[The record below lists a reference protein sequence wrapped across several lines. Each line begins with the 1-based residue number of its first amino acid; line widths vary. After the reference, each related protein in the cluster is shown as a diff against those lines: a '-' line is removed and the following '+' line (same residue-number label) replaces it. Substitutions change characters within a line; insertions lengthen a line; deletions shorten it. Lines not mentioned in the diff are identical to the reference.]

1 MTDVS
6 DTTSLCSITSAASTT
21 GANGTTNTPSAPSNE
36 THEAATAP
44 APAPG
49 VPSLRVPRVR
59 PIPSVQRSKLLALV
73 VAVLGLAALGW
84 SASHYSAASRAQ
96 ALAQSQ
102 HRAITAAATEIE
114 SLRRAAPS
122 VAASAKPQPN
132 ISGHVT
138 DALVEAGLAP
148 ALLTNLTPESDTAIE
163 RSARSPSDAPR
174 YRRQSARL
182 TLEPTTLPDLGRF
195 LAAWRSSQPQWTVAS
210 ITIAP
215 VSAGTRGRTST
226 SPGASG
232 SANAA
237 NADDADA
244 HNLLSPHRPVR
255 VNLVIECLYVDQPLA
270 QNPSRAGLLNLVGQ
284 ASGLSLPALHLHAS
298 PALLAV
304 FSATLAE
311 QSILA
316 TSHTP

>member
-6 DTTSLCSITSAASTT
+6 HATSLNSIISTTSTSDT
-21 GANGTTNTPSAPSNE
+21 ANPPSGD
-36 THEAATAP
+36 THEAATALT
-44 APAPG
+44 PAPG
-49 VPSLRVPRVR
+49 GPSQRVPRVR
-59 PIPSVQRSKLLALV
+59 PIPSVQHSKLLAL
-73 VAVLGLAALGW
+73 LAAALSLAACGW
-84 SASHYSAASRAQ
+84 SASYYSAASRAH

-114 SLRRAAPS
+114 SLRRAAPP

-138 DALVEAGLAP
+138 DALVEAGLTP
-148 ALLTNLTPESDTAIE
+148 ALLTTLTPESDTAIE
-163 RSARSPSDAPR
+163 RPARSPSAAPR

-210 ITIAP
+210 ITLSP
-215 VSAGTRGRTST
+215 VSAGTRGRTSS

-232 SANAA
+232 PATD
-237 NADDADA
+237 DDAQ
-244 HNLLSPHRPVR
+244 NLLSPHRPVR

-270 QNPSRAGLLNLVGQ
+270 KVPSRTGLPALVGQ
-284 ASGLSLPALHLHAS
+284 ASGLSLPALQLHTS
-298 PALLAV
+298 PPLLAV

-311 QSILA
+311 HNIRA
-316 TSHTP
+316 ISHTQ